1 MNPATAL
8 AGTLLDGLP
17 ARARYAGLI
26 LDNRRALFEIV
37 LIELLINVTRRIGN
51 RGNSGNTGNTPSQT

>member
-17 ARARYAGLI
+17 ARAGYTGLI
-26 LDNRRALFEIV
+26 LGNCCALLEIILV
-37 LIELLINVTRRIGN
+37 ELLISVTRRIGN
-51 RGNSGNTGNTPSQT
+51 LGNSGNTGNTPSQT